1 MNIQGFLCQIPD
13 RSFPKRQVTWIH
25 LESDFGSQENQDWV
39 QPVALL
45 VGENTS
51 NLPDCHSQEHWS
63 CFLPN
68 SALMLWCK
76 FRGKCSGQHGLQR
89 KNTSHVYRCLLSSDG
104 NLSNRVATL
113 SCLQSGNESTQGLLS
128 FQNRR
133 QQQQCKALCNLAM
146 SDSQQTKSSNH
157 PQGHPPE
164 RVSLHLPS
172 AEPEAPWGLGTIP
185 KHLWPQ
191 SPGQNLAHSRFSTH
205 ACWTLEAK
213 LACFSCLSFIC
224 MGFWKCI
231 LHFFNY
237 FSSKSKKV
245 FGYCF
250 LKRWFT
256 DEDNSLHIDPRV
268 GCFWGL
274 CPQGDKKRPSP
285 RESLTYKGMSH
296 QRGPKSDR
304 GLGMSQTRPQ
314 QLWGRADPE
323 IRKHQTKWS
332 HGSKAGAAPPQS
344 PSEHQAGPCPG
355 T

>member
-1 MNIQGFLCQIPD
+1 MQDEHPRFPMSYTWQIIPEKAGDLNPSGKWFWQPGESRVSATCGPSCRHLQPAWLPVKNIGPAFYQIQL
-13 RSFPKRQVTWIH
+13 SCCGVN
-25 LESDFGSQENQDWV
+25 SGASAQDSM
-39 QPVALL
+39 A
-45 VGENTS
+45 
-51 NLPDCHSQEHWS
+51 C
-63 CFLPN
+63 
-68 SALMLWCK
+68 
-76 FRGKCSGQHGLQR
+76 RGKTLPRCIVACFP
-89 KNTSHVYRCLLSSDG
+89 SH
-104 NLSNRVATL
+104 LSNRAATL
-113 SCLQSGNESTQGLLS
+113 SCLQSGNESTQGLPS

-133 QQQQCKALCNLAM
+133 QQQQRKALCNLAM

-157 PQGHPPE
+157 QQGHPPE
-164 RVSLHLPS
+164 KVSLHLPS
-172 AEPEAPWGLGTIP
+172 AEPEALWGLGTIL

-205 ACWTLEAK
+205 ACWTLEAQM
-213 LACFSCLSFIC
+213 ACFSCFSFIF

-256 DEDNSLHIDPRV
+256 DENNSLHIDPRV

-296 QRGPKSDR
+296 QRGPER
-304 GLGMSQTRPQ
+304 
-314 QLWGRADPE
+314 
-323 IRKHQTKWS
+323 
-332 HGSKAGAAPPQS
+332 
-344 PSEHQAGPCPG
+344 QA
-355 T
+355 